1 MMGTKDEEKDLV
13 RQAQE
18 GSLWA
23 FERLVHKYDKKVLS
37 LAFQLVGNKQDAEDV
52 YQESFMKV
60 YHKINRFRFE
70 SDFYTWL
77 YRIVVNCAITYRK
90 KRNRERHRS
99 IEEAAEKENGWQW
112 TPTDPKVRPDSLI
125 TSVEIREQIH
135 SNLEALPLM
144 QRVVFTLRFLQDFK
158 IKDIAQIIGC
168 SEGTVKNYLFRGT
181 QRMRK
186 HLLPYMES

>member
-52 YQESFMKV
+52 YQDVFMKV

-77 YRIVVNCAITYRK
+77 YRIVVNCAISYRK

-99 IEEAAEKENGWQW
+99 IEEAAEKESGWQW
-112 TPTDPKVRPDSLI
+112 TPTDPKAGPDDLTAGI
-125 TSVEIREQIH
+125 EIREQIH
-135 SNLEALPLM
+135 SNLETLPLM

-168 SEGTVKNYLFRGT
+168 SEGTVKNYLFRST